1 MMKNIQMRAMPLL
14 FSLHFPSFVLS
25 FVHGLQNPVGGQTPP
40 DSMALFYALF
50 PKSRVFLGCLLGYYC
65 IQCLPGVADMSK
77 RKLKAASGSYAV
89 LNTRRFLFQ
98 RVQFRQRRSCIMEMA
113 LIFNEF
119 IFTPVTHQNSLWIRS
134 SELAKALGY
143 SDDRKVGVLYARHK
157 DEFSNNMSVVLNL
170 STTDVPAMNR
180 IFSLRGCHLVAMLAR
195 TPIAKAF
202 RRWVLDVIEQYGDRV
217 PVAEP
222 VTLNDELIS
231 AAERAELKLIVD
243 AKLSTYPAA
252 VQGKARAE
260 IWAKFNRHF
269 RIAEYKQLPTRLMP
283 EAREFLLS
291 VRVRAINAIPT
302 AESAIPYPALPASSV
317 YAARIAALDRLEEE
331 WIEFAGET
339 RSRLHRFVNE
349 LLRVKESTYPE
360 LLNRVCSQQNISKD
374 PLLGILQSNSY
385 NAQTWIDAGI
395 SEMRAAIRAAK
406 TANRLMLG

>member
-1 MMKNIQMRAMPLL
+1 MSHSLCFNDFT
-14 FSLHFPSFVLS
+14 FSP
-25 FVHGLQNPVGGQTPP
+25 
-40 DSMALFYALF
+40 
-50 PKSRVFLGCLLGYYC
+50 
-65 IQCLPGVADMSK
+65 I
-77 RKLKAASGSYAV
+77 
-89 LNTRRFLFQ
+89 TRGNQ
-98 RVQFRQRRSCIMEMA
+98 
-113 LIFNEF
+113 
-119 IFTPVTHQNSLWIRS
+119 PWIRAT
-134 SELAKALGY
+134 ELARALGY
-143 SDDRKVGVLYARHK
+143 GRENQVSRLYRNNA
-157 DEFSNNMSVVLNL
+157 DEFTPDMTQLVEITAQPQNG
-170 STTDVPAMNR
+170 AEGRAR
-180 IFSLRGCHLVAMLAR
+180 IFSLRGCHLLAMFAR
-195 TPIAKAF
+195 TPVAKAF
-202 RRWVLDVIEQYGDRV
+202 RKWVLDVIEQYGDRV

-260 IWAKFNRHF
+260 IWTKHNRHF
-269 RIAEYKQLPTRLMP
+269 RIAEYSQLPARLMP

-360 LLNRVCSQQNISKD
+360 LLNRVCSRQNISKD

>member
-1 MMKNIQMRAMPLL
+1 MSHSLCFNDFT
-14 FSLHFPSFVLS
+14 FSP
-25 FVHGLQNPVGGQTPP
+25 
-40 DSMALFYALF
+40 
-50 PKSRVFLGCLLGYYC
+50 
-65 IQCLPGVADMSK
+65 I
-77 RKLKAASGSYAV
+77 
-89 LNTRRFLFQ
+89 TRGNQ
-98 RVQFRQRRSCIMEMA
+98 
-113 LIFNEF
+113 
-119 IFTPVTHQNSLWIRS
+119 PWIRAT
-134 SELAKALGY
+134 ELARALGY
-143 SDDRKVGVLYARHK
+143 GRENQVSRLYRNNA
-157 DEFSNNMSVVLNL
+157 DEFTPDMTQLVEITAQPQNG
-170 STTDVPAMNR
+170 AEGRAR
-180 IFSLRGCHLVAMLAR
+180 IFSLRGCHLLAMFAR
-195 TPIAKAF
+195 TPVAKAF
-202 RRWVLDVIEQYGDRV
+202 RKWVLDVIEQYGDRV

-260 IWAKFNRHF
+260 IWAKHNRHF
-269 RIAEYKQLPTRLMP
+269 RIAEYSQLPARLMP

-360 LLNRVCSQQNISKD
+360 LLNRVCSRQNISKD

>member
-1 MMKNIQMRAMPLL
+1 MLHPLCFNNFT
-14 FSLHFPSFVLS
+14 FS
-25 FVHGLQNPVGGQTPP
+25 
-40 DSMALFYALF
+40 
-50 PKSRVFLGCLLGYYC
+50 
-65 IQCLPGVADMSK
+65 
-77 RKLKAASGSYAV
+77 
-89 LNTRRFLFQ
+89 
-98 RVQFRQRRSCIMEMA
+98 
-113 LIFNEF
+113 
-119 IFTPVTHQNSLWIRS
+119 PVTRDNQPWFKS
-134 SELAKALGY
+134 SELARALGY
-143 SDDRKVGVLYARHK
+143 ANDNYVTRLYHRNE
-157 DEFSNNMSVVLNL
+157 DEFSSDMTQLIENSAEIQFG
-170 STTDVPAMNR
+170 SEGRSR
-180 IFSLRGCHLVAMLAR
+180 IFSLRGCHLLAMFAR
-195 TPIAKAF
+195 TPVAKAF
-202 RRWVLDVIEQYGDRV
+202 RKWVLDVIEQYGDRV

-231 AAERAELKLIVD
+231 ASERAELKLIVD

-302 AESAIPYPALPASSV
+302 AESAIPYPSLTTSSV
-317 YAARIAALDRLEEE
+317 YADRIAALDRLEEE

-360 LLNRVCSQQNISKD
+360 LLNRVCSRQNISKD

-395 SEMRAAIRAAK
+395 SEMRATIRAAK

>member
-1 MMKNIQMRAMPLL
+1 MITSLCFNDFT
-14 FSLHFPSFVLS
+14 FS
-25 FVHGLQNPVGGQTPP
+25 PVIRDNQPW
-40 DSMALFYALF
+40 F
-50 PKSRVFLGCLLGYYC
+50 
-65 IQCLPGVADMSK
+65 
-77 RKLKAASGSYAV
+77 
-89 LNTRRFLFQ
+89 
-98 RVQFRQRRSCIMEMA
+98 
-113 LIFNEF
+113 
-119 IFTPVTHQNSLWIRS
+119 RS
-134 SELAKALGY
+134 SEIAHALGY
-143 SDDRKVGVLYARHK
+143 KREDKIAQIYQRNT
-157 DEFSNNMSVVLNL
+157 DEFTEGMTQLVEISSKPQNEVLGNFGM
-170 STTDVPAMNR
+170 VRAR
-180 IFSLRGCHLVAMLAR
+180 IFSLRGCHLLAMFAR
-195 TPIAKAF
+195 TPVAKAF

-231 AAERAELKLIVD
+231 ASERAELKLIVD

-269 RIAEYKQLPTRLMP
+269 RIAEYKQLPARLMP

-302 AESAIPYPALPASSV
+302 AESAIPAPALPPSSV
-317 YAARIAALDRLEEE
+317 YADRIADLDRLEEE

-349 LLRVKESTYPE
+349 LLRVKGSTYPE
-360 LLNRVCSQQNISKD
+360 LLNRVCPRQNISKD

-406 TANRLMLG
+406 TANRMMLG

>member
-1 MMKNIQMRAMPLL
+1 MSHSLCFNDFT
-14 FSLHFPSFVLS
+14 FSP
-25 FVHGLQNPVGGQTPP
+25 
-40 DSMALFYALF
+40 
-50 PKSRVFLGCLLGYYC
+50 
-65 IQCLPGVADMSK
+65 I
-77 RKLKAASGSYAV
+77 
-89 LNTRRFLFQ
+89 TRGNQ
-98 RVQFRQRRSCIMEMA
+98 
-113 LIFNEF
+113 
-119 IFTPVTHQNSLWIRS
+119 PWIRAT
-134 SELAKALGY
+134 ELARALGY
-143 SDDRKVGVLYARHK
+143 GRENQVSRLYRNNA
-157 DEFSNNMSVVLNL
+157 DEFTPDMTQLVEITAQPQNG
-170 STTDVPAMNR
+170 AEGRAR
-180 IFSLRGCHLVAMLAR
+180 IFSLRGCHLLAMFAR
-195 TPIAKAF
+195 TPVAKAF
-202 RRWVLDVIEQYGDRV
+202 RKWVLDVIEQYGDRV
-217 PVAEP
+217 PVEQP

-269 RIAEYKQLPTRLMP
+269 RIAEYKQLPSRLMP

-302 AESAIPYPALPASSV
+302 AESAIPYPSLPASSV

>member
-1 MMKNIQMRAMPLL
+1 MSQSLCFNDFT
-14 FSLHFPSFVLS
+14 FSP
-25 FVHGLQNPVGGQTPP
+25 
-40 DSMALFYALF
+40 
-50 PKSRVFLGCLLGYYC
+50 
-65 IQCLPGVADMSK
+65 I
-77 RKLKAASGSYAV
+77 
-89 LNTRRFLFQ
+89 TRDNQPWFK
-98 RVQFRQRRSCIMEMA
+98 
-113 LIFNEF
+113 
-119 IFTPVTHQNSLWIRS
+119 S
-134 SELAKALGY
+134 SEIARALGY
-143 SDDRKVGVLYARHK
+143 KREDKVTQIYQRNA
-157 DEFSNNMSVVLNL
+157 DEFTEGMTQLVEISTEPQNEVLGNFG
-170 STTDVPAMNR
+170 TGRAR
-180 IFSLRGCHLVAMLAR
+180 IFSLRGCHLLAMFAR
-195 TPIAKAF
+195 TPVAKAF
-202 RRWVLDVIEQYGDRV
+202 RKWVLDVIEQYGDRV

-260 IWAKFNRHF
+260 IWTKHNRHF
-269 RIAEYKQLPTRLMP
+269 RIAEYSQLPARLMP

-360 LLNRVCSQQNISKD
+360 LLNRVCSRQNISKD

>member
-1 MMKNIQMRAMPLL
+1 MSQ
-14 FSLHFPSFVLS
+14 
-25 FVHGLQNPVGGQTPP
+25 
-40 DSMALFYALF
+40 AL
-50 PKSRVFLGCLLGYYC
+50 C
-65 IQCLPGVADMSK
+65 
-77 RKLKAASGSYAV
+77 
-89 LNTRRFLFQ
+89 
-98 RVQFRQRRSCIMEMA
+98 
-113 LIFNEF
+113 FNEF
-119 IFTPVTHQNSLWIRS
+119 TFSPVTRDNQPWFKS
-134 SELAKALGY
+134 SELARALGY
-143 SDDRKVGVLYARHK
+143 SSEKAVANIYRRNE
-157 DEFSNNMSVVLNL
+157 DEFSNDMSVVINS
-170 STTDVPAMNR
+170 STTGIPVMTR
-180 IFSLRGCHLVAMLAR
+180 IFSLRGCHLLAMFAR
-195 TPIAKAF
+195 TPVAKAF
-202 RRWVLDVIEQYGDRV
+202 RKWVLDVIEQYGDRV
-217 PVAEP
+217 PVEQP

-260 IWAKFNRHF
+260 IWAKHNRHF
-269 RIAEYKQLPTRLMP
+269 RIAEYSQLPARLMP

-406 TANRLMLG
+406 TANRLMIS

>member
-1 MMKNIQMRAMPLL
+1 MSQSLCFNDFT
-14 FSLHFPSFVLS
+14 FS
-25 FVHGLQNPVGGQTPP
+25 PVIHDNQPWIP
-40 DSMALFYALF
+40 A
-50 PKSRVFLGCLLGYYC
+50 
-65 IQCLPGVADMSK
+65 
-77 RKLKAASGSYAV
+77 
-89 LNTRRFLFQ
+89 
-98 RVQFRQRRSCIMEMA
+98 RQ
-113 LIFNEF
+113 
-119 IFTPVTHQNSLWIRS
+119 
-134 SELAKALGY
+134 LANALGY
-143 SDDRKVGVLYARHK
+143 KDERSVHKIYERNK
-157 DEFSNNMSVVLNL
+157 DEFSSMMSTVVNL
-170 STTDVPAMNR
+170 TTGVMELPTR
-180 IFSLRGCHLVAMLAR
+180 IFSLRGCHLLAMFAR
-195 TPIAKAF
+195 TPVAKAF
-202 RRWVLDVIEQYGDRV
+202 RKWVLDVIEQYGDRV
-217 PVAEP
+217 PVEQP

-269 RIAEYKQLPTRLMP
+269 RIAEYKQLPARLMP

-302 AESAIPYPALPASSV
+302 AESAIPYPSLPASSV

>member
-1 MMKNIQMRAMPLL
+1 MVRA
-14 FSLHFPSFVLS
+14 
-25 FVHGLQNPVGGQTPP
+25 
-40 DSMALFYALF
+40 
-50 PKSRVFLGCLLGYYC
+50 
-65 IQCLPGVADMSK
+65 
-77 RKLKAASGSYAV
+77 
-89 LNTRRFLFQ
+89 
-98 RVQFRQRRSCIMEMA
+98 
-113 LIFNEF
+113 
-119 IFTPVTHQNSLWIRS
+119 
-134 SELAKALGY
+134 
-143 SDDRKVGVLYARHK
+143 
-157 DEFSNNMSVVLNL
+157 
-170 STTDVPAMNR
+170 R
-180 IFSLRGCHLVAMLAR
+180 IFSLRGCHLLAMFAR
-195 TPIAKAF
+195 TPVAKAF

-231 AAERAELKLIVD
+231 ASERAGLKLIVD

-269 RIAEYKQLPTRLMP
+269 RIAEYKQLPARLMP

-302 AESAIPYPALPASSV
+302 AESAIPAPALTASSV
-317 YAARIAALDRLEEE
+317 YADRIADLDRLEEE

-406 TANRLMLG
+406 TANRLMLR

>member
-1 MMKNIQMRAMPLL
+1 MSHSLCFNDFT
-14 FSLHFPSFVLS
+14 FSP
-25 FVHGLQNPVGGQTPP
+25 
-40 DSMALFYALF
+40 
-50 PKSRVFLGCLLGYYC
+50 
-65 IQCLPGVADMSK
+65 I
-77 RKLKAASGSYAV
+77 
-89 LNTRRFLFQ
+89 TRGNQ
-98 RVQFRQRRSCIMEMA
+98 
-113 LIFNEF
+113 
-119 IFTPVTHQNSLWIRS
+119 PWIRAT
-134 SELAKALGY
+134 ELARALGY
-143 SDDRKVGVLYARHK
+143 GRENQVSRLYRNNA
-157 DEFSNNMSVVLNL
+157 DEFTPDMTQLVEITAQPQNG
-170 STTDVPAMNR
+170 AEGRAR
-180 IFSLRGCHLVAMLAR
+180 IFSLRGCHLLAMFAR
-195 TPIAKAF
+195 TPVAKAF
-202 RRWVLDVIEQYGDRV
+202 RKWVLDVIEQYGDRV

-395 SEMRAAIRAAK
+395 PEMRAAIRAAK